1 MLNITNL
8 KKSYREPT
16 GENLP
21 ILDIPQFSIAAGE
34 QVVLRGESG
43 CGKTTLLHII
53 SGLVPCDSGSILL
66 DGVELTKYSEAGR
79 DRIRA
84 AKMGYVFQTF
94 NLLPAFTAIE
104 NVKIGMKFS
113 RKGVSHARAKE
124 LLEKV
129 GLGSRLN
136 YLPKQLS
143 VGQQQ
148 RVAVARALA
157 NQPRLLLADEP
168 TANVDPA
175 NQTTIIELIQE
186 VCRTE
191 QVAIL
196 IVTHS
201 DEVARKFDRIDR
213 FEEIN
218 MALSHRA
225 VKPAPS
231 STHASGVE
239 V

>member
-1 MLNITNL
+1 MLEIQNL
-8 KKSYREPT
+8 KKSFREPT
-16 GENLP
+16 GEMLT
-21 ILDIPQFSIAAGE
+21 ILDIPSFRIAAGE

-43 CGKTTLLHII
+43 CGKTTLLHTI
-53 SGLVPCDSGSILL
+53 SGLIACDSGSITM
-66 DGVELTKYSEAGR
+66 DGLELTEFSEAGR

-113 RKGVSHARAKE
+113 RKGVHHARAAE
-124 LLEKV
+124 LLDRV

-157 NQPRLLLADEP
+157 SKPRLLLADEP

-175 NQTTIIELIQE
+175 NQANIIRLIQD
-186 VCRTE
+186 VCRAE
-191 QVAIL
+191 DVGIL

-201 DEVARKFDRIDR
+201 DEVAKCFQRVDR
-213 FEEIN
+213 FEDLN
-218 MALSHRA
+218 RA
-225 VKPAPS
+225 VDKKPKDRGD
-231 STHASGVE
+231 AS
-239 V
+239 

>member
-1 MLNITNL
+1 MLTITNL

-16 GENLP
+16 GESLP
-21 ILDIPQFSIAAGE
+21 ILDIPKFEIAAGE

-53 SGLVPCDSGSILL
+53 SGLVSCDSGSILL

-113 RKGVSHARAKE
+113 RKGVSHARAKD

-157 NQPRLLLADEP
+157 NHPRLLLADEP

-175 NQTTIIELIQE
+175 NQANIIELIQQ
-186 VCRTE
+186 VCRAE

-201 DEVARKFDRIDR
+201 DEVARKFERIDR
-213 FEEIN
+213 FEDLN
-218 MALSHRA
+218 QALAQRTNKTSA
-225 VKPAPS
+225 SPAL
-231 STHASGVE
+231 TSGVE
-239 V
+239 A

>member
-21 ILDIPQFSIAAGE
+21 ILDIPQFAIAAGE

-53 SGLVPCDSGSILL
+53 SGLVSCDSGSILL

-168 TANVDPA
+168 TANVDPT
-175 NQTTIIELIQE
+175 NQATIIELIQE
-186 VCRTE
+186 VCRIE

-201 DEVARKFDRIDR
+201 DEVARKFGRVDR

-218 MALSHRA
+218 QALMYRTNTSA
-225 VKPAPS
+225 AP
-231 STHASGVE
+231 TTIVSGV
-239 V
+239 

>member
-21 ILDIPQFSIAAGE
+21 ILDIPEFSIATGE

-53 SGLVPCDSGSILL
+53 SGLVPCDSGSITL

-113 RKGVSHARAKE
+113 RKGVNHTRAKE

-186 VCRTE
+186 VCRAE

-218 MALSHRA
+218 KALTHRA
-225 VKPAPS
+225 NGLSPS
-231 STHASGVE
+231 STRLSE

>member
-8 KKSYREPT
+8 KKSYRDPS
-16 GENLP
+16 GESLP

-53 SGLVPCDSGSILL
+53 SGLVPCDSGSIVL
-66 DGVELTKYSEAGR
+66 DGVELTKFSEAGR

-113 RKGVSHARAKE
+113 RKGVSHARAQE

-168 TANVDPA
+168 TANVDPS

-186 VCRTE
+186 VCRAE

-201 DEVARKFDRIDR
+201 DEVARKFGRIDR
-213 FEEIN
+213 FEVIN
-218 MALSHRA
+218 KALSPRA
-225 VKPAPS
+225 RTPAPS
-231 STHASGVE
+231 STLTSGVE
-239 V
+239 A

>member
-1 MLNITNL
+1 MLSITNL

-16 GENLP
+16 GESLP
-21 ILDIPQFSIAAGE
+21 ILDIPQFEIAAGE

-53 SGLVPCDSGSILL
+53 SGLVSCDSGSILL

-175 NQTTIIELIQE
+175 NQANIIELIQH
-186 VCRTE
+186 VCRAE
-191 QVAIL
+191 QVAVL

-201 DEVARKFDRIDR
+201 DEVARKFQRVDR
-213 FEEIN
+213 FEDLN
-218 MALSHRA
+218 QALAQRA
-225 VKPAPS
+225 NKT
-231 STHASGVE
+231 STSPTLTSGVE
-239 V
+239 A

>member
-1 MLNITNL
+1 MLNITKL
-8 KKSYREPT
+8 KKSYRDPS
-16 GENLP
+16 GESLP

-43 CGKTTLLHII
+43 CGKTTLPHII
-53 SGLVPCDSGSILL
+53 SGLVPCDSGSIVL
-66 DGVELTKYSEAGR
+66 DGVELTKFSEAGR

-136 YLPKQLS
+136 YLPRQLS

-168 TANVDPA
+168 TANVDPS

-186 VCRTE
+186 VCRAE

-201 DEVARKFDRIDR
+201 DEVARKFGRIDR
-213 FEEIN
+213 FEVIN
-218 MALSHRA
+218 KALSPRA
-225 VKPAPS
+225 STPASS
-231 STHASGVE
+231 STLTSGVE
-239 V
+239 A

>member
-21 ILDIPQFSIAAGE
+21 ILDIPQFAIAAGE

-53 SGLVPCDSGSILL
+53 SGLVSCDSGSILL

-175 NQTTIIELIQE
+175 NQATIIELIQE
-186 VCRTE
+186 VCRVE

-201 DEVARKFDRIDR
+201 DEVARKFGRVDR

-218 MALSHRA
+218 QALMYRTKTSA
-225 VKPAPS
+225 AP
-231 STHASGVE
+231 TTIESGV
-239 V
+239 

>member
-1 MLNITNL
+1 MLSITNL

-16 GENLP
+16 GESLP
-21 ILDIPQFSIAAGE
+21 ILDIPKFEIAAGE

-53 SGLVPCDSGSILL
+53 SGLVSCDSGSILL

-113 RKGVSHARAKE
+113 RKGVSHARAKD

-157 NQPRLLLADEP
+157 NHPRLLLADEP

-175 NQTTIIELIQE
+175 NQANIIELIQQ
-186 VCRTE
+186 VCRAE

-201 DEVARKFDRIDR
+201 DEVARKFERIDR
-213 FEEIN
+213 FEN
-218 MALSHRA
+218 LNQALAQRTNKTSA
-225 VKPAPS
+225 SPAL
-231 STHASGVE
+231 TSGVE
-239 V
+239 A

>member
-21 ILDIPQFSIAAGE
+21 ILDIPHFSIAAGE

-53 SGLVPCDSGSILL
+53 SGLVSCDSGSILL

-129 GLGSRLN
+129 GLGARLN

-168 TANVDPA
+168 TANVDPT
-175 NQTTIIELIQE
+175 NQTTIIELIQD
-186 VCRTE
+186 VCRAE

-201 DEVARKFDRIDR
+201 DEVARKFGRVDR

-218 MALSHRA
+218 QALLHRT
-225 VKPAPS
+225 KS
-231 STHASGVE
+231 SIATTSMESGVE
-239 V
+239 A

>member
-21 ILDIPQFSIAAGE
+21 ILDIPQFAIAAGE

-53 SGLVPCDSGSILL
+53 SGLVSCDSGSILL

-129 GLGSRLN
+129 GLGARLN

-168 TANVDPA
+168 TANVDPI
-175 NQTTIIELIQE
+175 NQATIIELIQD
-186 VCRTE
+186 VCRAE

-201 DEVARKFDRIDR
+201 DEVARKFGRVDR

-218 MALSHRA
+218 HALMYRA
-225 VKPAPS
+225 KSLIAPTS
-231 STHASGVE
+231 VESGVE
-239 V
+239 A

>member
-1 MLNITNL
+1 MLNIINL
-8 KKSYREPT
+8 KKSYRDPT
-16 GENLP
+16 GENLL
-21 ILDIPQFSIAAGE
+21 ILDIPEFTVAAGE

-53 SGLVPCDSGSILL
+53 SGLVSCDSGSILL

-186 VCRTE
+186 VCRAE

-201 DEVARKFDRIDR
+201 DEVARKFGRVDR

-218 MALSHRA
+218 KALMLRA
-225 VKPAPS
+225 NNAVAPS
-231 STHASGVE
+231 TMESGV
-239 V
+239 